1 MTKENAKLAPETLRG
16 NWNYPTSVRFGVGRI
31 AELADA
37 CKAVGIK
44 RPLLVTDPG
53 LAGMAMVRNA
63 VAANEKAGVPTAIFA
78 DLRGNPVA
86 RNVEDGIAVLR
97 RGHHDGVI
105 AFGGGSALDTGKVI
119 AFMAGQTRPMWDF
132 EDIGEWWTRADPAG
146 IAPIIAVPTTAGTGS
161 EVGRAGVITDEATH
175 TKKII
180 FHPKMM
186 PAIVITDP
194 ALMVGL
200 PPHLTAATGMD
211 ALAHNLEA
219 YCAPAYHP
227 MADGI
232 ALEGMRLIK
241 EWLPT
246 AVADGKNLV
255 ARAQMAVAASMGA
268 TAFQKGLGA
277 IHSLSHPVGS
287 IYDAHHGLTNAVFMP
302 YVLAFNRSAITEKAE
317 RLGRYLDLK
326 KPGLAGLIDW
336 VLELRQTIGIP
347 HTLAGLKVGPER
359 FDELAAM
366 AAVDPTA
373 SSNPV
378 KVGPTE
384 LKGLYENALT
394 GRVG

>member
-1 MTKENAKLAPETLRG
+1 
-16 NWNYPTSVRFGVGRI
+16 
-31 AELADA
+31 
-37 CKAVGIK
+37 
-44 RPLLVTDPG
+44 
-53 LAGMAMVRNA
+53 
-63 VAANEKAGVPTAIFA
+63 
-78 DLRGNPVA
+78 
-86 RNVEDGIAVLR
+86 
-97 RGHHDGVI
+97 
-105 AFGGGSALDTGKVI
+105 
-119 AFMAGQTRPMWDF
+119 
-132 EDIGEWWTRADPAG
+132 
-146 IAPIIAVPTTAGTGS
+146 
-161 EVGRAGVITDEATH
+161 
-175 TKKII
+175 
-180 FHPKMM
+180 MM

>member
-1 MTKENAKLAPETLRG
+1 MTKENSMLTPETLRG
-16 NWNYPTSVRFGVGRI
+16 NWSYPTSIRFGVGRI

-53 LAGMAMVRNA
+53 LAGMAMIRDA
-63 VAANEKAGVPTAIFA
+63 VAANEKEGVPTSVFSE
-78 DLRGNPVA
+78 LRGNPVA
-86 RNVEDGIAVLR
+86 KNVEDGIAVLR
-97 RGHHDGVI
+97 GGKHDGVI

-132 EDIGEWWTRADPAG
+132 EDIGDWWTRANPAG

-161 EVGRAGVITDEATH
+161 EVGRAGVITDETTH

-186 PAIVITDP
+186 PAIVISDP

-227 MADGI
+227 MADG
-232 ALEGMRLIK
+232 R
-241 EWLPT
+241 
-246 AVADGKNLV
+246 NLV
-255 ARAQMAVAASMGA
+255 ARAQMSIAASMGA

-302 YVLAFNRSAITEKAE
+302 YVLAFNRSAIAEKAE
-317 RLGRYLDLK
+317 RVGRYLNLK
-326 KPGLAGLIDW
+326 KPGLDGLIDW
-336 VLELRQTIGIP
+336 VLELRKTIGIP

-366 AAVDPTA
+366 AANDPTA
-373 SSNPV
+373 GSNPV
-378 KVGPTE
+378 KVGPQE
-384 LKGLYENALT
+384 LKGLYQKALAGT
-394 GRVG
+394 V